1 MSPPKVRCEP
11 FGDDALIVT
20 LVGEDGDV
28 IDVELNRRVHL
39 LAGSLLRLR
48 DADPRLGRPVAGF
61 STVLVPY
68 DPLEMDAADAGAL
81 VAPLAEAAAAAE
93 VPGAAD
99 DPARTVTISVRYG
112 GPDGPDLV
120 EVAAATGLHPADVV
134 EIHAGPTYRVF
145 MLGFAPGFAYLGPL
159 PEELAVPRR
168 ATPRERV
175 PAGSVA
181 IAGRQTAVYPFATP
195 GGWRLIGRTDRRMW
209 DIERASPS
217 MLRPGDTVRFEPVR
231 GASRGASRDPFV
243 G

>member
-28 IDVELNRRVHL
+28 IDVVLNRRVHL

-68 DPLEMDAADAGAL
+68 DPLEVDAADAGAL

-99 DPARTVTISVRYG
+99 DPARTVTISVHYG
-112 GPDGPDLV
+112 GPDGPDLM

-134 EIHAGPTYRVF
+134 EIHAGTTYRVF

-209 DIERASPS
+209 DIERVSPS
-217 MLRPGDTVRFEPVR
+217 LLRPGDTVRFEPVR
-231 GASRGASRDPFV
+231 GASRDPFV